1 MPGQEPESYPSRLLH
16 EVLRFP
22 LLQREERVALAE
34 RVRASSHVQADYVVM
49 MALAAVL
56 ASLGLMQG
64 STAVVIGA
72 MLVAPLMGPLLGAGL
87 AVTQGNL
94 ALFRHSLGAVA
105 LGVAL
110 GFFIALLVGLLNPG
124 FEPSLEIEARGNP
137 DLFDLGIAFASG
149 MAAAYAQGRPNVA
162 ATLAGVAIAAALVP
176 PLAVVGLALT
186 TARPMIAADAAILL
200 VTNVIAIIL
209 GASLVF
215 RMLGMR
221 VVKPEERG
229 PAWSRRAVILLAMG
243 ALLLVAPLLLNMLAQ
258 TQLGQARPLTYP
270 VAPAVRDAIRS
281 YVDATPGVEVIMM
294 ARSSVEPERGIT
306 VVLGS
311 EHELDPRF
319 ESGLRRVVRRARGA
333 DVPVQIHPLRTARA
347 DHEADRAS
355 PRAPPNNPS
364 TENRAVDAST
374 PDVSVDHR

>member
-22 LLQREERVALAE
+22 LLQREDRVALAE

-94 ALFRHSLGAVA
+94 ALFRQSLGAVA

-186 TARPMIAADAAILL
+186 TARPVIAADATILL
-200 VTNVIAIIL
+200 VTNVVAIIL

-221 VVKPEERG
+221 VIKPEERG
-229 PAWSRRAVILLAMG
+229 PAWARRAVILLAMG

-270 VAPAVRDAIRS
+270 VAPVVRGAIRS
-281 YVDATPGVEVIMM
+281 YLDTEPGVEVITMG
-294 ARSSVEPERGIT
+294 RSSVEPERGIT
-306 VVLGS
+306 VVLES
-311 EHELDPRF
+311 ERELDPAF
-319 ESGLRRVVRRARGA
+319 ESELRRVVQRARGA
-333 DVPVQIHPLRTARA
+333 DVPVHIHALRSART
-347 DHEADRAS
+347 DQEANPTSARAS
-355 PRAPPNNPS
+355 PTTGLAPGEGVNAYPS
-364 TENRAVDAST
+364 DIAVD
-374 PDVSVDHR
+374 R